1 MRVDM
6 RVEGVWGGGNEGLPR
21 VAAVGST
28 AEERAGGVVD
38 PGLRV
43 RVWGRVG
50 GWVCVCREQRRPL
63 LSQGSVL
70 RERVAR
76 SFLTI

>member
-1 MRVDM
+1 MK
-6 RVEGVWGGGNEGLPR
+6 GCHVWQLS
-21 VAAVGST
+21 AVPLRK
-28 AEERAGGVVD
+28 ERGAVVD

-76 SFLTI
+76 SFLTRY